1 MLYFTCLQF
10 RAGWL
15 PVRGWSGPD
24 RGPPPSVYLH
34 SSVDLADKHVGCI
47 EADGAREEP
56 EGQDHEGRVAKVE
69 ERGNEFD
76 DVQLGHKRGEKGDT
90 LSASL
95 LWPTRC
101 PLTLSQTS
109 WAGSEGQVGRTA
121 RVNLHQYQGLCS
133 VLDAHTIQ
141 MVGY

>member
-1 MLYFTCLQF
+1 MPAVPC
-10 RAGWL
+10 AGRL

-90 LSASL
+90 LSASR

-101 PLTLSQTS
+101 PLTFAQTS
-109 WAGSEGQVGRTA
+109 WAGSEGQVGSTA
-121 RVNLHQYQGLCS
+121 RVNLHQRQGLCS
-133 VLDAHTIQ
+133 ALDAHTIQ